1 MFLYYIVR
9 TLQTHIRKYMG
20 TKNKKCP
27 DIKGISVNPT
37 FFDSLN
43 PFALFLSWVPLN
55 LYMGTIVN
63 YIINHY

>member
-1 MFLYYIVR
+1 MYYIVR
-9 TLQTHIRKYMG
+9 TLLTYIRKYMG

-43 PFALFLSWVPLN
+43 SFALFII
-55 LYMGTIVN
+55 MGTLKFVYGYN
-63 YIINHY
+63 RELYY

>member
-9 TLQTHIRKYMG
+9 TLLTYIRKYMG

-27 DIKGISVNPT
+27 DIRGISVNPT

-43 PFALFLSWVPLN
+43 PFDLF
-55 LYMGTIVN
+55 YIMGTLKFVYGYN
-63 YIINHY
+63 RELYY

>member
-1 MFLYYIVR
+1 MYYIVR
-9 TLQTHIRKYMG
+9 TLLTYIRKYMG

-43 PFALFLSWVPLN
+43 PFALFII
-55 LYMGTIVN
+55 MGTLKFVYGYN
-63 YIINHY
+63 RELYY

>member
-9 TLQTHIRKYMG
+9 TLLTHIRKYMG

-43 PFALFLSWVPLN
+43 PFALFII
-55 LYMGTIVN
+55 MGTLKFVYGYN
-63 YIINHY
+63 RELYY

>member
-9 TLQTHIRKYMG
+9 TLLTHIRKYMG
-20 TKNKKCP
+20 TKNKKFL

-43 PFALFLSWVPLN
+43 PFDLFII
-55 LYMGTIVN
+55 MGTLKSAYGYN
-63 YIINHY
+63 RDLYY

>member
-1 MFLYYIVR
+1 
-9 TLQTHIRKYMG
+9 MG
-20 TKNKKCP
+20 TKNKKYP

>member
-1 MFLYYIVR
+1 MYYIVR
-9 TLQTHIRKYMG
+9 TLLTYIRKYMG
-20 TKNKKCP
+20 TKNKECP
-27 DIKGISVNPT
+27 DIKGILVNPT

-55 LYMGTIVN
+55 FYMGTIVN

>member
-1 MFLYYIVR
+1 MYYIVR
-9 TLQTHIRKYMG
+9 TLLTYIRKYMG

-43 PFALFLSWVPLN
+43 PFALFFI
-55 LYMGTIVN
+55 MGTLKFVYGYN
-63 YIINHY
+63 RKLYY

>member
-20 TKNKKCP
+20 TKNKECP
-27 DIKGISVNPT
+27 EIKGISENPT

-43 PFALFLSWVPLN
+43 PFALFFI
-55 LYMGTIVN
+55 MGTLKFVYGYN
-63 YIINHY
+63 RELYY